1 MSKEDD
7 FLMDDESAKFFE
19 NIKKLPREQMMELV
33 YESIIADKN
42 AALKS
47 DSSSEEK
54 INAINFLIAWYES
67 KEEYEKCKELKN
79 ILKEL

>member
-33 YESIIADKN
+33 YESIVADKN
-42 AALKS
+42 TALKS
-47 DSSSEEK
+47 ESSSEEK

>member
-1 MSKEDD
+1 MSLEND
-7 FLMDDESAKFFE
+7 FLMDDESAEFFE

-33 YESIIADKN
+33 YESIMTNKQ

-47 DSSSEEK
+47 ESSRDEK

>member
-1 MSKEDD
+1 MSQEND
-7 FLMDDESAKFFE
+7 FLMDDESAEFFE

-33 YESIIADKN
+33 YESIMTN
-42 AALKS
+42 RQAALKS
-47 DSSSEEK
+47 ESSRDEK

>member
-1 MSKEDD
+1 MSIEDE
-7 FLMDDESAKFFE
+7 FLMDDESAEFFE
-19 NIKKLPREQMMELV
+19 NIKKLPRDQMMELV
-33 YESIIADKN
+33 YESIMTNRK

-47 DSSSEEK
+47 DSTSDEK

>member
-33 YESIIADKN
+33 YESIVADKN

-47 DSSSEEK
+47 ESSSEEK

>member
-33 YESIIADKN
+33 YESIVTDKN
-42 AALKS
+42 AALKRE
-47 DSSSEEK
+47 SSSEEK

>member
-1 MSKEDD
+1 
-7 FLMDDESAKFFE
+7 
-19 NIKKLPREQMMELV
+19 MELV
-33 YESIIADKN
+33 YDSIIADKN

>member
-33 YESIIADKN
+33 YDSIIADKN

>member
-1 MSKEDD
+1 MT
-7 FLMDDESAKFFE
+7 
-19 NIKKLPREQMMELV
+19 NRQ
-33 YESIIADKN
+33 

-47 DSSSEEK
+47 ESSRDEK

>member
-1 MSKEDD
+1 MSLEND
-7 FLMDDESAKFFE
+7 FLMDDESAEFFE

-33 YESIIADKN
+33 YESIMTN
-42 AALKS
+42 RQAALKS
-47 DSSSEEK
+47 ESSRDEK